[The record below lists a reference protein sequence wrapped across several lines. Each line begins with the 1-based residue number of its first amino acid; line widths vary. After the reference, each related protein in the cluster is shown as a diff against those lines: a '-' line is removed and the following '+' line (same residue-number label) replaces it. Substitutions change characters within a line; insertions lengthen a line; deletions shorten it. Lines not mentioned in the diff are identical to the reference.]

1 MDDGQ
6 IFCEPADV
14 DTILRTID
22 EENIKNGLERG
33 RGVKVKSVCR
43 LVGPAECRARVDAG
57 WRTEYVM
64 ESSILSPENDLE
76 GHVLGINFDDADGIS
91 NQFREASS
99 LACAARKQVKI
110 IDDIPCE
117 LAVMQAC

>member
-1 MDDGQ
+1 M
-6 IFCEPADV
+6 
-14 DTILRTID
+14 
-22 EENIKNGLERG
+22 
-33 RGVKVKSVCR
+33 
-43 LVGPAECRARVDAG
+43 GPAECRARVDAG
-57 WRTEYVM
+57 WRTEYVK

-117 LAVMQAC
+117 LAVMQACLGVCKVNHLLRAAGLYVGRSALHEQLTRPIS